1 MKFWSKSIIIF
12 SIMIAVS
19 ACSNG
24 KNTDS
29 ENNQSESNNS
39 TQAVN
44 NSEEQKS
51 QIEGAEEEFLT
62 GVHFPDTND
71 FLVHKFDI
79 TYDSAA
85 NTINYDVVYS
95 FGEIP
100 KKYLLQGE
108 HSYYLYLDIPQ
119 EYAKFFTSELTTP
132 VKGETLIQGDDSY
145 RTDRYQISIKAPL
158 QGKLTNDI
166 IDSIVQHP
174 QGYSI
179 TVFEKPDYPAKRIVG
194 VYEFIDYLPPNL
206 K

>member
-1 MKFWSKSIIIF
+1 MKFWSKSIMIF
-12 SIMIAVS
+12 SIIIAVT

-29 ENNQSESNNS
+29 ENNHSETNNS
-39 TQAVN
+39 QN
-44 NSEEQKS
+44 
-51 QIEGAEEEFLT
+51 EGAEEEFLT

-79 TYDSAA
+79 TYDSAT

-95 FGEIP
+95 FGELP

-119 EYAKFFTSELTTP
+119 DYAKFFTAELTTP
-132 VKGETLIQGDDSY
+132 VKGESLINGDDSY
-145 RTDRYQISIKAPL
+145 RTARYQTNIKAPL
-158 QGKLTNDI
+158 KGQLTNDI
-166 IDSIVQHP
+166 INSIVQHP

-194 VYEFIDYLPPNL
+194 VYEFVDFLPPNL